1 MAGEHFNSPL
11 QNFSAVQTFHYRV
24 GESRNLPEVVELSPC
39 SKEGRGLAADQA
51 LLAVVSTAFWKIVE
65 RERFRAL
72 SLPQ

>member
-39 SKEGRGLAADQA
+39 SKEGRGLAADQT
-51 LLAVVSTAFWKIVE
+51 LLVVVSTAFLEDSRK
-65 RERFRAL
+65 REVSRAL
-72 SLPQ
+72 SS